1 MIQIMLVID
10 DPMLGRLL
18 EEYFNYM
25 RSEYVVQ
32 RTDSAS
38 IIEAVPAGN
47 QIDMILLDIGGE
59 TGTANIKKAER
70 IKSSFSHI
78 KSLIITDLPDPS
90 LIERARKTGIDS
102 FWYKN
107 SNLEDLVS
115 IIEKTIGGERV
126 FPTEAKVVSLGNAF
140 SNDITMREIEV
151 LREVADGETDAAIAQ
166 KLHISLRTVN
176 GHIQSMREKT
186 GFRNRTELAVR
197 ARECGLVINTSDQ

>member
-25 RSEYVVQ
+25 KLEYVVQ
-32 RTDSAS
+32 RTDSVS
-38 IIEAVPAGN
+38 IVEAVPVGN
-47 QIDMILLDIGGE
+47 PIDLFLLDIGRE
-59 TGTANIKKAER
+59 TGAVNIKKAER
-70 IKSSFSHI
+70 IKSLYPHI
-78 KSLIITDLPDPS
+78 KSLMITDLPDPG
-90 LIERARKTGIDS
+90 LMERAYKTGIDS

-107 SNLEDLVS
+107 SDLEDLVS

-126 FPTEAKVVSLGNAF
+126 FPTESKVVSFGNAF
-140 SNDITMREIEV
+140 SDDMTKRELEV

-166 KLHISLRTVN
+166 KLHISLRTVK

-186 GFRNRTELAVR
+186 GFRNRTELAVCAR
-197 ARECGLVINTSDQ
+197 ACGLVINTLNR